1 MIDDIYNS
9 DNETLRSLGFR
20 FQLRVSNRVTYYLE
34 NSNLQVYVYIN
45 YDTKTYCAQIAKNF
59 ITEAL
64 IKPAD
69 TLDELI
75 NNIIEGNTQDYWW
88 VDESGAKFS
97 W

>member
-9 DNETLRSLGFR
+9 DKEILRSLGFR
-20 FQLRVSNRVTYYLE
+20 FQLRVSNRLTYFLE
-34 NSNLQVYVYIN
+34 NPNLQVYVYID
-45 YDTKTYCAQIAKNF
+45 YDTKTYWAQIAKNF
-59 ITEAL
+59 ITEAV
-64 IKPAD
+64 IKSAD

-75 NNIIEGNTQDYWW
+75 NNIIKGNTQDYRW